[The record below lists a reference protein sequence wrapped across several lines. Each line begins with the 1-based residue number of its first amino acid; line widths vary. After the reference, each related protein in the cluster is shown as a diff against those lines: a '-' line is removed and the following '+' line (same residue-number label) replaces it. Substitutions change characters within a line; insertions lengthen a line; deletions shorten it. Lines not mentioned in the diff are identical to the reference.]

1 MESKEV
7 TVPLCKF
14 VGSSHILIYHDMHTL
29 SKTIMYFGLCG
40 YFSSRNFYCLQLP
53 ILLKILKATII
64 KAYSLVVP
72 LLHAGSLASYLQESF
87 AGSIIDC

>member
-1 MESKEV
+1 
-7 TVPLCKF
+7 
-14 VGSSHILIYHDMHTL
+14 MHTL

-72 LLHAGSLASYLQESF
+72 LLHAGSLASYLPLYMKMSQVLAVDTVLEVGALS
-87 AGSIIDC
+87 